1 MKTNKILVMALLLG
15 FAGAGFTSCAIKD
28 NEKKAEMVED
38 PIQATTEY
46 YINGKVV
53 DANGNNLSGVT
64 VSAGESV
71 VVKTAADGTFS
82 LTVNA
87 TGSYNVAAS
96 MDGYLKAS
104 GTVTVPQNAT
114 NRSSYNTSFIME
126 KKAAGISVAQDNTA
140 DVVISTET
148 NTNVGNLDNVDNGLA
163 VAIPG
168 NTTNLAGSEISVT
181 EYIPEVSAAAVEN
194 QEAPVVNIYVETSKD
209 IDANGITLA
218 IANPA
223 QSGETTFESFNVYKS
238 TVSRSDDGFT
248 KIGEAFLDNG
258 NKFSIVLDNGKLAGD
273 YSFRVKYNST
283 ATTGKET
290 VSGEKDNSGSMNAI
304 RDYKISYNEKMGWEY
319 TDQNA
324 FSGLDEEI
332 VKMMK
337 NAIKACQGAEGVTTT
352 SKSLTTNISG
362 NHILYYTVD
371 NNYTETTYKFVM
383 TGGKNVTVK
392 TKAYTGTKLN
402 YQIVSADQHS
412 GGTANGN

>member
-64 VSAGESV
+64 VSAGEV
-71 VVKTAADGTFS
+71 VAKTAADGTFS
-82 LTVNA
+82 LTVNE
-87 TGSYNVAAS
+87 TGSYNMAAS
-96 MDGYLKAS
+96 MDGYLKVS
-104 GTVTVPQNAT
+104 GEVAVPQNAT
-114 NRSSYNTSFIME
+114 NRSSYNTSFIMT
-126 KKAAGISVAQDNTA
+126 KKVDAVSVAEDNNKN
-140 DVVISTET
+140 VVIATAT
-148 NTNVGNLDNVDNGLA
+148 NTNVEDMANVTSGMA
-163 VAIPG
+163 VEIPAA
-168 NTTNLAGSEISVT
+168 TENLAGLSISVT
-181 EYIPEVSAAAVEN
+181 EYVPENSAEYAQNELIPVA
-194 QEAPVVNIYVETSKD
+194 NIYIETSED
-209 IDANGITLA
+209 INANGIKLA
-218 IANPA
+218 ISNPA
-223 QSGETTFESFNVYKS
+223 QDEANTFEEMVVYKTSASRSGENTYPAAPE
-238 TVSRSDDGFT
+238 
-248 KIGEAFLDNG
+248 G
-258 NKFSIVLDNGKLAGD
+258 NKYVATLTGGNLAGD

-324 FSGLDEEI
+324 FSGLNQET

-383 TGGKNVTVK
+383 KGSKNVTVK
-392 TKAYTGTKLN
+392 TRTYTGTKLN

>member
-64 VSAGESV
+64 VSAGEV
-71 VVKTAADGTFS
+71 VAKTAADGTFS
-82 LTVNA
+82 LTVNE

-96 MDGYLKAS
+96 MDGYLKVS
-104 GTVTVPQNAT
+104 GTVAVPQNAT
-114 NRSSYNTSFIME
+114 NRSSYNTSFIMT
-126 KKAAGISVAQDNTA
+126 KKEDAVTVAEDNNKN
-140 DVVISTET
+140 VVIATAT
-148 NTNVGNLDNVDNGLA
+148 NTNVEDMANVTSGMA
-163 VAIPG
+163 VEIPAA
-168 NTTNLAGSEISVT
+168 TENLAGSSISVT
-181 EYIPEVSAAAVEN
+181 EYVPENSAEYAQNELIPVA
-194 QEAPVVNIYVETSKD
+194 NIYIETSED
-209 IDANGITLA
+209 INANGIKLA
-218 IANPA
+218 ISNPA
-223 QSGETTFESFNVYKS
+223 QDDANTFEEMVVYKTSASRSGENTYPATPE
-238 TVSRSDDGFT
+238 
-248 KIGEAFLDNG
+248 G
-258 NKFSIVLDNGKLAGD
+258 NKYVATLTGGNLAGD
-273 YSFRVKYNST
+273 YSFRVKYNSSS
-283 ATTGKET
+283 TTGKET

-324 FSGLDEEI
+324 FSGLNQET

-337 NAIKACQGAEGVTTT
+337 NAIKAAQGAEGVTTA

-383 TGGKNVTVK
+383 KGSKNVTVK
-392 TKAYTGTKLN
+392 TRTYTGTKLN

>member
-96 MDGYLKAS
+96 MDGYLKVS
-104 GTVTVPQNAT
+104 GEVAVPQNAT
-114 NRSSYNTSFIME
+114 NRSSYNTSFIMT
-126 KKAAGISVAQDNTA
+126 KKVDAVSVAEDNNKN
-140 DVVISTET
+140 VVIATAT
-148 NTNVGNLDNVDNGLA
+148 NTNVEDMANVTSGMA
-163 VAIPG
+163 VEIPAA
-168 NTTNLAGSEISVT
+168 TENLAGSSISVT
-181 EYIPEVSAAAVEN
+181 EYVPETSAEYAQNELIPVA
-194 QEAPVVNIYVETSKD
+194 NIYIETSKD
-209 IDANGITLA
+209 INANGIKLA
-218 IANPA
+218 ISNPA
-223 QSGETTFESFNVYKS
+223 QDEANTFEEMVVYKTSASRSGENTYPATPE
-238 TVSRSDDGFT
+238 
-248 KIGEAFLDNG
+248 G
-258 NKFSIVLDNGKLAGD
+258 NKYVATLTGGNLAGD

-324 FSGLDEEI
+324 FSGLNQET

-337 NAIKACQGAEGVTTT
+337 NAIKAAQGAEGVTTT

-383 TGGKNVTVK
+383 KGSKNVTVK
-392 TKAYTGTKLN
+392 TRTYTGTKLN

>member
-96 MDGYLKAS
+96 MDGYLKVS
-104 GTVTVPQNAT
+104 GEVTVPQNAT
-114 NRSSYNTSFIME
+114 NRSSYNTSFIMT
-126 KKAAGISVAQDNTA
+126 KKEDAVTVAEDNNKN
-140 DVVISTET
+140 VVIATAT
-148 NTNVGNLDNVDNGLA
+148 NTNVEDMANVTSGMA
-163 VAIPG
+163 VEIPAA
-168 NTTNLAGSEISVT
+168 TENLAGSSISVT
-181 EYIPEVSAAAVEN
+181 EYVPETSAEYAQNELIPVA
-194 QEAPVVNIYVETSKD
+194 NIYIETSKD
-209 IDANGITLA
+209 INANGIKLA
-218 IANPA
+218 ISNPA
-223 QSGETTFESFNVYKS
+223 QDEANTFEEMVVYKTSASRSGENTYPATPE
-238 TVSRSDDGFT
+238 
-248 KIGEAFLDNG
+248 G
-258 NKFSIVLDNGKLAGD
+258 NKYVATLTGGNLAGD

-324 FSGLDEEI
+324 FSGLNQET

-337 NAIKACQGAEGVTTT
+337 NAIKAAQGAEGVTTT

-383 TGGKNVTVK
+383 KGSKNVTVK
-392 TKAYTGTKLN
+392 TRTYTGTKLN